1 MYYLDFFPLRLSKP
15 PVFED
20 EDALDADED
29 ALDAD
34 EDALDA
40 DEDFDEDALDT
51 DEDAF
56 LTLSSSFFITVILIQ
71 MAAASFFIFLISVY
85 NLDRS
90 FFIGSGT
97 SYDPGLL
104 LRAGYNSSY
113 KHDFPINFTFL

>member
-1 MYYLDFFPLRLSKP
+1 LRVFVLSSFFPLRLRKP
-15 PVFED
+15 PVFEEG
-20 EDALDADED
+20 EDAP
-29 ALDAD
+29 
-34 EDALDA
+34 DA
-40 DEDFDEDALDT
+40 DEDFDEDALDA

-104 LRAGYNSSY
+104 LLAGYNSSY
-113 KHDFPINFTFL
+113 KHDFPINFAFL